1 MSTIAGFEPARAE
14 HNRFR
19 VCHLRPLGQIVTTF
33 DVVAK
38 KHKTLNN
45 CPVRTTRVMR
55 SEKIRETQMSLRPS
69 SHYNLAI

>member
-1 MSTIAGFEPARAE
+1 MSTIEPARAE

-38 KHKTLNN
+38 KYKTLNI
-45 CPVRTTRVMR
+45 CPDRTTRVMR
-55 SEKIRETQMSLRPS
+55 PEQISETQMSLRPS